1 MSSDGTAQ
9 DLHDDHRRICGTRVD
24 APPRDRPG
32 TGPTAPQ
39 HAGADLV
46 LIDIDA
52 SRRSTLAEQIVQA
65 IQRMVE
71 QLELLPETR
80 LPSIRRF
87 AATHGISTC
96 TVVQAYDRLAA
107 TGHIQS
113 RLGSGFY
120 VNALARSAEPRDAG
134 GCPATATKV
143 VELMQGATSDFEL
156 EHLSG
161 VGWLPPEWLED
172 CGIDR
177 VIRKIARRGTRSLL
191 TGYSSPRGF
200 EPLRET
206 VGRQMAALGIDAPP
220 EQILLTLGATGG
232 IDLIGRALVRP
243 GDVVLVDD
251 PGYCQAVGDMR
262 ALGATIQGVPWT
274 RTGPD
279 LEKLERL
286 AGDLS
291 PKLFITS
298 PIVHHPTGDSIAL
311 RTAFG
316 LLQLAERYNFHI
328 VEDDVLGVLHPESPP
343 RLAGL
348 DGLNRVIYVNSFSK
362 VLPPWLRVGY
372 VAGRA
377 NLVRDLIELK
387 VHTQAIPSVF
397 EEQIV
402 YEVLVQGQYRK
413 HLARLRANLLNAR
426 YRTLRGLESI
436 GLVPRTDDIHG
447 PFVWTR
453 VPGVTDTMQVAEAA
467 VEHGML
473 LAPGTMFSPDRKP
486 SSQMRFNVGFC
497 QSPGMFRLLET
508 LLNGTAAPGFTTGG
522 GKRTSASARK
532 PRNLMPGPP
541 FRPRESHDPDRY
553 RPERL

>member
-1 MSSDGTAQ
+1 M
-9 DLHDDHRRICGTRVD
+9 
-24 APPRDRPG
+24 
-32 TGPTAPQ
+32 
-39 HAGADLV
+39 

-52 SRRSTLAEQIVQA
+52 SRRGTLAEQIVQA

-113 RLGSGFY
+113 RPGSGFY
-120 VNALARSAEPRDAG
+120 VNALAQSAEPRDAG
-134 GCPATATKV
+134 GCPGTATKV
-143 VELMQGATSDFEL
+143 MELMHGRTNDFEL

-177 VIRKIARRGTRSLL
+177 AIRRISRRASRSLL
-191 TGYSSPRGF
+191 NGYSGPRGF
-200 EPLRET
+200 EPLREALR
-206 VGRQMAALGIDAPP
+206 RQLAALGIDAPT

-232 IDLIGRALVRP
+232 IVLIGRALVQP

-251 PGYCQAVGDMR
+251 PGYCQTVGHMR
-262 ALGATIQGVPWT
+262 ALGATIRGVSWT
-274 RTGPD
+274 HTGPD
-279 LEKLERL
+279 LEQLESL
-286 AGDLS
+286 ASDLS
-291 PKLFITS
+291 PKLFITT

-311 RTAFG
+311 RTSFR
-316 LLQLAERYNFHI
+316 LLQLAEHYDFHI
-328 VEDDVLGVLHPESPP
+328 VEDDVLGGLHPESPP

-372 VAGRA
+372 VAGRP
-377 NLVRDLIELK
+377 NLVRDLVELK
-387 VHTQAIPSVF
+387 VLTQAMTSEF
-397 EEQIV
+397 AEHIV

-413 HLARLRANLLNAR
+413 HLARLRAKLLQTR
-426 YRTLRGLESI
+426 DWTVRGLESI
-436 GLVPRTDDIHG
+436 GLVPCGDDVHG
-447 PFVWTR
+447 PFVWAR

-486 SSQMRFNVGFC
+486 SSEMRFNVGFC
-497 QSPGMFRLLET
+497 QCPGMFRLLET
-508 LLNGTAAPGFTTGG
+508 LLN
-522 GKRTSASARK
+522 
-532 PRNLMPGPP
+532 
-541 FRPRESHDPDRY
+541 
-553 RPERL
+553 